1 VTASPTTAP
10 PRGATLREERS
21 GDALLLRFGGRLD
34 AAGATALWDAAVSRL
49 DALEPARLTV
59 DATELAYCDGSG
71 FALLS
76 ALEDRQIARGAEFEL
91 VGLGDELADIFELV
105 RTPAGA
111 APRGSGPAE
120 PAPSFVSR
128 FGESVAELDAS
139 LRRLIA
145 FTGELAAAFAWAV
158 AHPRRVRWNDVLQIA
173 SQAGSSALP
182 IILLVGF
189 LMGLILAFQSV
200 IQLRWFAA
208 EIFTADA
215 VGLSL
220 IRELGALM
228 TAVILAGRSGSAFA
242 AELGTMKVNEEL
254 DALTTMGLEPV
265 RFLVVTRVLAGVTV
279 TPFLVCFFNLAG
291 LLGGLVVLMSIGY
304 PAITFYQRVVYM
316 VGLHDLF
323 GGLVKAVVFGVLV
336 TAIGCLRGL
345 ETGQG
350 ARAVGESATSAVVSG
365 IVLITM
371 ADGILSVIYYV
382 LDI

>member
-1 VTASPTTAP
+1 VSGGGAASPA
-10 PRGATLREERS
+10 GATLREERH
-21 GDALLLRFGGRLD
+21 GDALVLRLAGRLD
-34 AAGATALWDAAVSRL
+34 AAGAGALWDAAVSRV
-49 DALEPARLTV
+49 DALAPRALTV
-59 DATELAYCDGSG
+59 DASGLAYCDGSG

-76 ALEDRQIARGAEFEL
+76 ALEDRQLARGAGFT
-91 VGLGDELADIFELV
+91 VDGLDDELADIFDLV
-105 RTPAGA
+105 RTRPGTTPGVGA
-111 APRGSGPAE
+111 AQSDDESIVEGVGRG
-120 PAPSFVSR
+120 
-128 FGESVAELDAS
+128 VAELDAS
-139 LRRLIA
+139 LRRLVA
-145 FTGELAAAFAWAV
+145 FTGELFAALCWAI
-158 AHPRRVRWNDVLQIA
+158 ANPRRVRWRDVLA
-173 SQAGSSALP
+173 VATQAGSSALP

-189 LMGLILAFQSV
+189 LIGLILAFQSA

-265 RFLVVTRVLAGVTV
+265 RFLVVPRVLAGVAV

-291 LLGGLVVLMSIGY
+291 LLGGLTVLLSLGY
-304 PAITFYQRVVYM
+304 PAITFYQRVTYM
-316 VGLHDLF
+316 VGLHDLV

-365 IVLITM
+365 IVLITL

-382 LDI
+382 LDV